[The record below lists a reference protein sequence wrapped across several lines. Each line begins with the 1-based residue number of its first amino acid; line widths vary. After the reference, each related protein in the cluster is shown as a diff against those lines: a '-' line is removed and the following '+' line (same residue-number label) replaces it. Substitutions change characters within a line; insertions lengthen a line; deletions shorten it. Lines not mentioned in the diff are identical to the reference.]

1 MALKHGKPNPLNLL
15 DLRRVRFPARH
26 FHYTLLNNYKP
37 NQSVKLDTWIFQNL
51 NGRYYLGQTALLD
64 NTNTLVYG
72 TKIGF
77 EEEKELSFFLLSY
90 SDL

>member
-1 MALKHGKPNPLNLL
+1 VALKYGKPNPLNLL
-15 DLRRVRFPARH
+15 ELRRVRFPARH
-26 FHYTLLNNYKP
+26 FHYTLVNTNRSIGV
-37 NQSVKLDTWIFQNL
+37 NDWIYQNL
-51 NGRYYLGQTALLD
+51 NGRYYVGQTIILD
-64 NTNTLVYG
+64 STNTISYA